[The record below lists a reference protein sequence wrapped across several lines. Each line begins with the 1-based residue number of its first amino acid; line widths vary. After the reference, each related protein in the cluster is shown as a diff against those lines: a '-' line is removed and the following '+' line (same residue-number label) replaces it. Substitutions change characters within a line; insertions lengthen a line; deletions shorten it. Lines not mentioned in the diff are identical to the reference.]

1 MLGYALL
8 KLVNDI
14 GVRLGK
20 LWKIGTYD
28 AGDRRQDSLSVEI
41 CEKRFA
47 NWIANLQNL
56 WFP

>member
-41 CEKRFA
+41 CDSR
-47 NWIANLQNL
+47 NVV
-56 WFP
+56 